1 MSGPYLQGDW
11 TADSGYQLASRLLK
25 DYWGKFT
32 SLMATSD
39 LMALGAMRA
48 FYENGVSVPDE
59 ISVVGFSDM
68 PQSNRH

>member
-1 MSGPYLQGDW
+1 LQGDW

-48 FYENGVSVPDE
+48 FYENGVSVLMRFRWLALAICPNPP
-59 ISVVGFSDM
+59 F
-68 PQSNRH
+68 SNRH

>member
-1 MSGPYLQGDW
+1 
-11 TADSGYQLASRLLK
+11 
-25 DYWGKFT
+25 
-32 SLMATSD
+32 MATSD

-68 PQSNRH
+68 PQSAFFQPPLTTVRQDFA